1 MITARDHYS
10 GDLFDPWAHLGPRR
24 RALLEASW
32 AGLVRKHLL
41 GTLPVNQLAPFFNA
55 GLGRPGK
62 DLHVAMGALVLQQ
75 LQDLTDAA
83 TAEAIAFN
91 ETWHYALDAR
101 GEEDMY
107 LCERT
112 LRNYRAM
119 VVAGG
124 LDEVLFRSLT
134 DQMIKIFDVDPSR
147 QRIDSTAL
155 RSNMRKLT
163 RLGVLCETIERFLRE
178 LCRHDA
184 ALHGRVDAALLG
196 RYGDGR
202 EQGCFGVAR
211 PSEARRRL
219 PQAAGD
225 LLLLERAFAGTSA
238 AQLPGYALLQRVLRE
253 QCEVTNAGGAD
264 EKLRVKEDGELNGN
278 VLQNPSD
285 PDSTY
290 NTHKGQGYTVQ
301 LMETFTPQGGQET
314 AAQTPEAGAQQP
326 GASPAPRPNKP
337 DLITHVAV
345 GEMTGHDK
353 DAVLPALDD
362 TAARGIAPE
371 QLLGDTHYGVEEN
384 RAATARR
391 NVELISPAQPPAG
404 SCQNPP
410 RLSLEQFILH
420 PNGQVKQCPAGH
432 APASVSTSA
441 NGANYQARFDAA
453 TCGNC
458 PLRPQCPVQEPRN
471 KTDRTTRF
479 QYKQERLPMRQRRL
493 AEEEPAF
500 KEHYRWRAGIEGS
513 VSRFKH
519 QIGCAALRVRGKA
532 AIKYEAFM
540 GALGLNIL
548 RCAQCMAA
556 VAVK

>member
-1 MITARDHYS
+1 MITTRDHYS
-10 GDLFDPWAHLGPRR
+10 GDLFDPWAHLGHKR

-41 GTLPVNQLAPFFNA
+41 GALPVSQLAPFFNA

-75 LQDLTDAA
+75 LHDLTDAA
-83 TAEAIAFN
+83 AAEAIAFN
-91 ETWHYALDAR
+91 QAWHYALDAR
-101 GEEDMY
+101 GEDDMY

-134 DQMIKIFDVDPSR
+134 DQLIKVFEVDPSR
-147 QRIDSTAL
+147 QRIDSTVL

-163 RLGVLCETIERFLRE
+163 RLGVLCQTIEQFLRE
-178 LCRHDA
+178 LRRHDA
-184 ALHGRVDAALLG
+184 ALHARVDAELLG
-196 RYGDGR
+196 RHGESG

-225 LLLLERAFAGTSA
+225 LLLLVRAFAGTSA
-238 AQLPGYALLQRVLRE
+238 AELPAYALIQRVLLE
-253 QCEVTNAGGAD
+253 QCEVANAGGAD
-264 EKLRVKEDGELNGN
+264 EKLRVKEDGELTGN

-290 NTHKGQGYTVQ
+290 NRHKGQGYTVQ
-301 LMETFTPQGGQET
+301 LMETFTPHAEEET
-314 AAQTPEAGAQQP
+314 AAAGAQQ
-326 GASPAPRPNKP
+326 GAASPASSPNKP
-337 DLITHVAV
+337 DLITHVGV

-371 QLLGDTHYGVEEN
+371 QMLGDTHYGGEEN
-384 RAATARR
+384 CAATARR
-391 NVELISPAQPPAG
+391 NVELIAPAQPPAG
-404 SCQNPP
+404 SRQDPP
-410 RLSLEQFILH
+410 KLSLEQFILH

-453 TCGNC
+453 TCGHC
-458 PLRPQCPVQEPRN
+458 PLRPQCPVQKPRN

-479 QYKQERLPMRQRRL
+479 QYKQERLPMRTRRL

-500 KEHYRWRAGIEGS
+500 KERYRWRAGIEGTM
-513 VSRFKH
+513 SRFKH

-532 AIKYEAFM
+532 AVAYEAFM

-548 RCAQCMAA
+548 RCAQCVAAAA
-556 VAVK
+556 VK